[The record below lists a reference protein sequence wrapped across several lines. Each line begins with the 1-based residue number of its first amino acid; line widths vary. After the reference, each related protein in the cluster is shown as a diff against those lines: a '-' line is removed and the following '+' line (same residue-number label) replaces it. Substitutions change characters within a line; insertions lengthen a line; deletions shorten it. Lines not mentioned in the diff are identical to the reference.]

1 MSKFKFS
8 DSAYNILKW
17 LCLIALPAIA
27 TCYGVISSVWGL
39 PYGKEITTTI
49 TAIATM
55 IGAMIGISHVN
66 YYDKE
71 DREDGKSTE
80 SD

>member
-8 DSAYNILKW
+8 DSTYKILKW

-71 DREDGKSTE
+71 EKDEQQ
-80 SD
+80 

>member
-1 MSKFKFS
+1 MSKFKLS
-8 DSAYNILKW
+8 DSAYNIMKW

-71 DREDGKSTE
+71 EKDEQQ
-80 SD
+80 